1 MEFQRV
7 KGMDEY
13 YPDDYAVYKAIA
25 DTLEMNAVKF
35 GFRQVSIPAIE
46 SIGLLTAK
54 SGEEVKQQIFVL
66 EKKGNEEL
74 GLRFDLTV
82 PMTRMFVLKQ
92 REMAKPVKWFSIAP
106 MWRYESPQKGR
117 QREFTQLSVELF
129 GSDKAEADAVC
140 LNLLI
145 SCMESFGLTS
155 KDITIKINNRKL
167 LEGLLLEVV
176 TENKMPAV
184 VHVIDKVKKLST
196 LEFEQELEKAGV
208 PGEKIDAVKKIT
220 QLQATGKPTD
230 WLDSLQKSI
239 KVNELAAH
247 GIKELKDTLLLVNQ
261 DYITLDIS
269 IARGLAYYTGN
280 VYECFDREA
289 KYRSLAGGGRY
300 DTLVELFG
308 GEATA
313 ATGFAIGFATL
324 SLLLADKG
332 KLPTSVT
339 GPDYY
344 IAPIGEKMLSKAM
357 EVASTLRKKYSV
369 DIDLMRRGLTKQFDY
384 ANAIKA
390 KNIVIVGEKDLAE
403 GQVTVRELA
412 TGKEQKVPL
421 NKLL

>member
-35 GFRQVSIPAIE
+35 GFRQVSMPAIE

-66 EKKGNEEL
+66 EKKGNEEP

-82 PMTRMFVLKQ
+82 PMTRMFVAKQ

-106 MWRYESPQKGR
+106 MWRYEAPQKGR

-129 GSDKAEADAVC
+129 GSDKAEADAAC

-176 TENKMPAV
+176 TENKIAAV
-184 VHVIDKVKKLST
+184 VHVIDKVKKLSP

-247 GIKELKDTLLLVNQ
+247 GIKELKETLSLVNQ

-300 DTLVELFG
+300 DNLVELFG

-332 KLPTSVT
+332 KLPTPAT

-344 IAPIGEKMLSKAM
+344 IAPIGEKMLGKAM
-357 EVASTLRKKYSV
+357 EIATSLRKKYSV

-384 ANAIKA
+384 ANTIKA
-390 KNIVIVGEKDLAE
+390 KKIVIVGEKDLAE
-403 GQVTVRELA
+403 GQVTVRELS
-412 TGKEQKVPL
+412 TGKEQKIPL
-421 NKLL
+421 NKL